1 MKITD
6 IANYLI
12 KAIKS
17 GEVKSVLIFSHHRP
31 DGDTIGASTALSMAL
46 DGLGVESKIVCDCL
60 VPQKYSFLKGVDRFL
75 LPQQVD
81 KKYDLH
87 ISVDCSVESM
97 FGSAYSLYA
106 LNKKTVNIDHHI
118 SNSNYALNNHVE
130 ICGAC
135 CEILYKFIK
144 LLNVEIS
151 QDIANSLLL
160 GIVTDT
166 GNFGHSNV
174 TSQTMQIVSKL
185 VDLGAN
191 LHLITE
197 KMFRTQTKQ
206 RAKLYA
212 LAISNMRYLLDDKLT
227 VLTISLNDLAKTG
240 ADASMTE
247 GFIDYALS
255 VDTIE
260 VAISIL
266 QVNEKTYKISFRSK
280 GKVNVNEIA
289 SIYGGGGHI
298 LASGA
303 VLNGYLEDIIDK
315 LTYNVKQRL

>member
-1 MKITD
+1 MKITE
-6 IANYLI
+6 IANFL
-12 KAIKS
+12 KNAIKS

-31 DGDTIGASTALSMAL
+31 DGDTIGASTALSLAL
-46 DGLGVESKIVCDCL
+46 DSLGVENKIVCDSL
-60 VPQKYSFLKGVDRFL
+60 VPKKYDFVKGVDKFL
-75 LPQQVD
+75 LPQNIE
-81 KKYDLH
+81 KKHDLH

-97 FGSAYSLYA
+97 FGQAYSLYSS
-106 LNKKTVNIDHHI
+106 NKNTVNIDHHV
-118 SNSNYALNNHVE
+118 SNSNYAKYNHLE
-130 ICGAC
+130 ITGAC

-144 LLNVEIS
+144 LLEVEITS
-151 QDIANSLLL
+151 DIANCLAL

-174 TSQTMQIVSKL
+174 TTQTMQIIASL
-185 VDLGAN
+185 VEKGAD

-197 KMFRTQTKQ
+197 KMFRTQTKE

-212 LAISNMRYLLDDKLT
+212 LAISNMRYYLDDKLT
-227 VLTISLNDLAKTG
+227 VLTISLNDLLKTG
-240 ADASMTE
+240 AESSMTE

-255 VDTIE
+255 VDTVE

-303 VLNGYLEDIIDK
+303 VMNGYLEDIIDK

>member
-1 MKITD
+1 MKITE
-6 IANYLI
+6 IADFLKN
-12 KAIKS
+12 AIKS

-31 DGDTIGASTALSMAL
+31 DGDTIGSSTALSLAL
-46 DGLGVESKIVCDCL
+46 DSLGVENKIVCDST
-60 VPQKYSFLKGVDRFL
+60 VPQKYDFVKGVDRYL
-75 LPQQVD
+75 LPNQVD

-97 FGSAYSLYA
+97 FGQAYSLYSSC
-106 LNKKTVNIDHHI
+106 KKTVNIDHHI
-118 SNSNYALNNHVE
+118 SNSNYAEYNHIE
-130 ICGAC
+130 NAGAC

-144 LLNVEIS
+144 LLQIEITK
-151 QDIANSLLL
+151 DIANCLAL

-174 TSQTMQIVSKL
+174 TTQTMQIITSL
-185 VDLGAN
+185 VEKGAN

-197 KMFRTQTKQ
+197 KMFRTQTKE

-227 VLTISLNDLAKTG
+227 VLTISLSDLAKTG
-240 ADASMTE
+240 ADSSMTE

-255 VDTIE
+255 INTAE

-266 QVNEKTYKISFRSK
+266 QVNEKTYKISLRSK

-289 SIYGGGGHI
+289 SLYGGGGHI
-298 LASGA
+298 LASG
-303 VLNGYLEDIIDK
+303 VVMNGYLEDIIDK
-315 LTYNVKQRL
+315 LSYNVKQRL